1 MALRARAERLEAH
14 HKVPIEELQP
24 DSITPVTEMAMVCA
38 TCHRVIH
45 SAKPCLTIEQVRALG
60 KLALAIG
67 VSAEIGRAHV

>member
-1 MALRARAERLEAH
+1 MACGTIPVDVYGQAGDRSIEAH

-45 SAKPCLTIEQVRALG
+45 SEKPCLTIDQVKGL
-60 KLALAIG
+60 L
-67 VSAEIGRAHV
+67 SAKVV

>member
-1 MALRARAERLEAH
+1 VACGTIPVDVYGQAGDRSIEAH

-45 SAKPCLTIEQVRALG
+45 SEKPCLTIDQVKGL
-60 KLALAIG
+60 L
-67 VSAEIGRAHV
+67 SAKVV